1 MKKIVLW
8 FSAVYA
14 GCFVGAFLI
23 SEVIC
28 KAKWCRI
35 HDDDFIGL
43 TLIIFSP
50 FIPVFLLSL
59 ITYKLR
65 EEVFRAWW
73 NFARWFVPIIMLVTF
88 LLNSTHRGGGISGAV
103 AGSFNIFVVGVLYA
117 IFVITSA
124 AKIVIEQW
132 KNILYKK

>member
-1 MKKIVLW
+1 MMKKIVLW
-8 FSAVYA
+8 FSAIYVV
-14 GCFVGAFLI
+14 CFIGAFLI

-35 HDDDFIGL
+35 HDDDFVGL
-43 TLIIFSP
+43 ILIIFFP

-88 LLNSTHRGGGISGAV
+88 LLNSAHRGGGIAGAA
-103 AGSFNIFVVGVLYA
+103 AGGFNILILGIFYV
-117 IFVITSA
+117 IFVITSLV
-124 AKIVIEQW
+124 KIAGAYR
-132 KNILYKK
+132 KNK